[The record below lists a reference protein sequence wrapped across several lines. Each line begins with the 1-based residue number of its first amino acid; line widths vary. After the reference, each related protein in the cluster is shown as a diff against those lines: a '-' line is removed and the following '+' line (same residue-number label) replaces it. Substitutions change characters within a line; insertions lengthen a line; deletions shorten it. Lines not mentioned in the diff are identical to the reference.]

1 MKPFDLER
9 AIAGD
14 PVETVNGK
22 PVYEL
27 TVFNCD
33 DAYNIVGIID
43 NQLYR
48 WNKEGLGAV
57 MLHGETIELVMSS
70 VKKYGCVNLYKNSR
84 GDVITLAEPIFN
96 SRFSAEDAAILRK
109 IHPQLEC
116 GDVVKYIKTV
126 NVEYED

>member
-1 MKPFDLER
+1 MKPFNLER

-14 PVETVNGK
+14 PVETVYGK

-33 DAYNIVGIID
+33 DAYNIVGIVD
-43 NQLYR
+43 NQIYR
-48 WNKEGLGAV
+48 WNKEGLSVTSLGD
-57 MLHGETIELVMSS
+57 LVMSP

-96 SRFSAEDAAILRK
+96 SRFRAENAAIIRK

-116 GDVVKYIKTV
+116 GDVITYIKTV
-126 NVEYED
+126 NVEYEE